1 MKMKS
6 DINPLLMIHLLSL
19 SLLLIYGYASAEPT
33 GTIAFISERE
43 GRKREVYLINAD
55 GTNERKWLHS
65 PHAFGMAW
73 SPDGKWV
80 AFSQRNA
87 KQEGNLFVL
96 ELRTGK
102 QKNITARLRGL
113 GMDFSSPDLVW
124 GWQVV
129 GIGMSAT
136 GRDSFKYLYYRRQTG
151 ITGSS

>member
-1 MKMKS
+1 MIMR
-6 DINPLLMIHLLSL
+6 PLNRPESSRLSR
-19 SLLLIYGYASAEPT
+19 
-33 GTIAFISERE
+33 SER

-87 KQEGNLFVL
+87 KQESNLFVL

-102 QKNITARLRGL
+102 QKNITA
-113 GMDFSSPDLVW
+113 P
-124 GWQVV
+124 V
-129 GIGMSAT
+129 GE
-136 GRDSFKYLYYRRQTG
+136 D
-151 ITGSS
+151 